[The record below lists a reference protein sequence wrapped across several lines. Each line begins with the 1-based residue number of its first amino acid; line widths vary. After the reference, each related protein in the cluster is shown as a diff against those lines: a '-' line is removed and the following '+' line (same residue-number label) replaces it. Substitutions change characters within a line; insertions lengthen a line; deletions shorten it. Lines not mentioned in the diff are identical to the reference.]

1 MGYEKISGFTDE
13 ISSHLEQQ
21 LTGAEKAGISY
32 LALRNID
39 GKNICSYTPK
49 EAEKTVL
56 PLLKKYEMK
65 VSSIGSPL
73 GKIPIEDDE
82 AFEKQMAL
90 AENAAHSGDIG
101 MRLC

>member
-39 GKNICSYTPK
+39 GKTSAAIHQK
-49 EAEKTVL
+49 R
-56 PLLKKYEMK
+56 LKKQCC
-65 VSSIGSPL
+65 P
-73 GKIPIEDDE
+73 
-82 AFEKQMAL
+82 
-90 AENAAHSGDIG
+90 
-101 MRLC
+101 C

>member
-39 GKNICSYTPK
+39 GKNICSYTPAVSYTHLDVYKRQVRTVEESLENSRIERVVFNVFKDEDLHIYK
-49 EAEKTVL
+49 E
-56 PLLKKYEMK
+56 
-65 VSSIGSPL
+65 IF
-73 GKIPIEDDE
+73 GK
-82 AFEKQMAL
+82 L
-90 AENAAHSGDIG
+90 
-101 MRLC
+101 